1 MLNNT
6 WWETNRRY
14 RSMVRKS
21 TPKIF
26 VYFTT
31 VLEILLSN
39 IAYFGLDLREWLH
52 LVAISYS
59 GVRNLNLFP
68 FCFQRKSNR
77 ENEDEANTQSN
88 AFILLDNSSSLSKTK
103 KLGFYSIFRW
113 TRLHSLYKLYIPW
126 RLWNR
131 NNWRSLSPVDNPKH

>member
-1 MLNNT
+1 MIYHQRLLASLT
-6 WWETNRRY
+6 LSDTGGDEPLEQ
-14 RSMVRKS
+14 
-21 TPKIF
+21 PKIILKCEITLDEKLIDGTGQWSESAPEIF

-103 KLGFYSIFRW
+103 KLGFYSIFR
-113 TRLHSLYKLYIPW
+113 
-126 RLWNR
+126 
-131 NNWRSLSPVDNPKH
+131 